1 MTLIQTYQV
10 YLQSQLSPAEYLLLS
25 LLITV
30 LQSIKR
36 VKLIALATALPLPIL
51 LESRRRKLQR
61 FLSLPQLT
69 IQGLWYPILQ
79 RWLTEQLEPNQVVYL
94 AIDRTKWCCINLL
107 VISIIWDRR
116 AIPVYWTLLA
126 KHGNSNYAEQTTAF
140 GQVLDLFTA
149 YRVVILGDREFCSIK
164 LGNWLRS
171 QHLYFC
177 LRLKKNEF
185 VQLES
190 GLQQEL
196 ETLGLRPGT
205 SLFLNETK
213 VTKSRGF
220 SSFNVACKW
229 KKRYRG
235 FAPDEAW
242 FILTNLAGLTA
253 AIQAYQKRFG
263 IEEMFRDWKKGGYN
277 LEDCQVTDNHL
288 IALIL
293 IMTIAYVEATMQG
306 ESIKRMGL
314 QKYVGRPQEKGRVQR
329 RHSNFYIGV
338 NSHSWLSF
346 ELKTWQQVTQLMS
359 LSRNKLEYYQRGM
372 RAMQLILPMF

>member
-1 MTLIQTYQV
+1 MSFIQTYQAH
-10 YLQSQLSPAEYLLLS
+10 LKSQLSPAQFLLLS

-30 LQSIKR
+30 LQSVKR
-36 VKLIALATALPLPIL
+36 IKLIALATALPIPIL

-61 FLSLPQLT
+61 FLSLPQLN
-69 IQGLWYPILQ
+69 IQGLWHPILKS
-79 RWLTEQLEPNQVVYL
+79 WLAEHLETHQVVYL

-107 VISIIWDRR
+107 VISILWDRR

-126 KHGNSNYAEQTTAF
+126 KHGNSNYAEQTAAL

-149 YRVVILGDREFCSIK
+149 YRVVILGDREFCSVK
-164 LGNWLRS
+164 LGNWLRDK
-171 QHLYFC
+171 HLYFC

-190 GLQQEL
+190 GLQQAL
-196 ETLGLRPGT
+196 ETLGLRPGM
-205 SLFLNETK
+205 SLFLNEAK
-213 VTKSRGF
+213 VTKSKGF

-242 FILTNLAGLTA
+242 FILTNLEDFGA

-277 LEDCQVTDNHL
+277 LEDCQVTGEHL

-306 ESIKRMGL
+306 ETIKRIGT
-314 QKYVGRPQEKGRVQR
+314 QKYVARPQEKGRAQR

-338 NSHSWLSF
+338 NSHIWLSF
-346 ELKTWQQVTQLMS
+346 GSQIWQQVTQLMN
-359 LSRNKLEYYQRGM
+359 LNRNKLEYYQRGM
-372 RAMQLILPMF
+372 RAMHLIIPMF